1 MTTATFSQGY
11 ARDLQPALRTAQAA
25 TQLSEVH
32 EMLCRLSTHGLDVF
46 MPHMHDEGTS
56 EFQSLPHGVV
66 QVESGSKV
74 SFQPGK
80 KIVTQTAR
88 SLPMA
93 WV

>member
-32 EMLCRLSTHGLDVF
+32 EMLCRLSTHGLAVF

-56 EFQSLPHGVV
+56 HFRMALCKWSLG
-66 QVESGSKV
+66 QRCR
-74 SFQPGK
+74 FNQAK
-80 KIVTQTAR
+80 K
-88 SLPMA
+88 S
-93 WV
+93 